1 MPSSNQNRNSI
12 KGSEDED
19 RTGAKKETG
28 YRKLP
33 DNPDNPQDESISTA
47 DNTANGKYSKVDIRK
62 EEKEEMEK
70 GNTGGKR

>member
-1 MPSSNQNRNSI
+1 MPNSNKNRNSI

-33 DNPDNPQDESISTA
+33 DDPDNPQDESISTA
-47 DNTANGKYSKVDIRK
+47 DNTANGKYSRVDIRK
-62 EEKEEMEK
+62 EEKERIEK
-70 GNTGGKR
+70 GNAAGER